1 MRVTYELRQQF
12 YTVAHFDTA
21 WLKYALFIVA
31 ANGDAD
37 YFGKELKK
45 LHLLWG
51 VGGLE
56 LGDYCVEEHL

>member
-45 LHLLWG
+45 LHLL
-51 VGGLE
+51 
-56 LGDYCVEEHL
+56 